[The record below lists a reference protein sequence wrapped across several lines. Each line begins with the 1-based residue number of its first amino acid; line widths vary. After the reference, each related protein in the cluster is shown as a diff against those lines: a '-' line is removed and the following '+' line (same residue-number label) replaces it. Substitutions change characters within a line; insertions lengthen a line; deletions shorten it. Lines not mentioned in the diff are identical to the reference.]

1 MRLML
6 KGPSDIL
13 GHTGR
18 AFPRHYHSD
27 MNVTVP
33 GFPGGPPRTAG
44 HSRRQ
49 LLLRTLA
56 AATAA
61 ACYLAL
67 AIVTGAQAHARLT
80 RPPTSAE
87 LSAAAGIAVADRWR
101 TWPAGRIF
109 PAQLGYST
117 SLLTQET
124 ASRVGISPATSCRVS
139 LDAALHRL
147 AVRDGCR
154 AAVRATYLD
163 QLQGVVFTIGVLA
176 FSSAR
181 QATSFAH
188 GIPGGGSG
196 AGLLAQAFPGT
207 ASAAFND
214 AARQALTKT
223 QQGPYVVLTASGYA
237 DGRAAAVTGEAN
249 SSVFA
254 PASQLAAEV
263 IAPLVKPAQVN
274 CGDHAEWSC

>member
-1 MRLML
+1 MVS
-6 KGPSDIL
+6 SDS
-13 GHTGR
+13 GCVEAATCPH
-18 AFPRHYHSD
+18 HYHSVMD
-27 MNVTVP
+27 VTAP

-44 HSRRQ
+44 RARRQ
-49 LLLRTLA
+49 LLLALG
-56 AATAA
+56 AATAGV
-61 ACYLAL
+61 CYLAL
-67 AIVTGAQAHARLT
+67 AILTGTQAHARLT
-80 RPPTSAE
+80 RPPTTAE
-87 LSAAAGIAVADRWR
+87 LSAAAAIAVADRWR

-109 PAQLGYST
+109 PAQLSYGT
-117 SLLTQET
+117 SQLTQET
-124 ASRVGISPATSCRVS
+124 ASRVGIAPATSCRAG
-139 LDAALHRL
+139 LDPALRGLAARY
-147 AVRDGCR
+147 GCR
-154 AAVRATYLD
+154 AAVRATYVD

-181 QATSFAH
+181 QATAFAH
-188 GIPGGGSG
+188 GIPGKGSG

-237 DGRAAAVTGEAN
+237 DGRPAAVTGEPN

-263 IAPLVKPAQVN
+263 IAPLAKPAKVN
-274 CGDHAEWSC
+274 CRDHAEWSC